1 MIVVLHIGV
10 RIHVYVIPL
19 RERKTEREEV
29 KKKQNIWKNVIVEIS
44 KRKYSTMCASDQLTQ
59 NSFQPPLGETVLI
72 LWVLK
77 QVNSS

>member
-29 KKKQNIWKNVIVEIS
+29 KEETKHLEKCYCRNKEKQ
-44 KRKYSTMCASDQLTQ
+44 YSTMCASDQFTQ
-59 NSFQPPLGETVLI
+59 NSFQSPLGKTVLI

-77 QVNSS
+77 QVITS